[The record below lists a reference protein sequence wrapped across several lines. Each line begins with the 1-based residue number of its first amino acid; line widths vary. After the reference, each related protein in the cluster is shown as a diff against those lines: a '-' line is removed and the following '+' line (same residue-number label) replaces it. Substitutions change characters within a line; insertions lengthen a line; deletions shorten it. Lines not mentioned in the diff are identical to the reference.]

1 MAEHAQESGKAR
13 DGDDAPTQAMP
24 GAGGYDQDTYNQ
36 GTYDQGT
43 YDQGTY
49 DQGGSRTETAPSR
62 QGTGKPSKPSVN
74 WREAGL
80 RITGLLATLARWA
93 GLLFAAILVLHVIF
107 VIGDANQDNGIVTF
121 VNDWSQGL
129 ALGFEDLFTPEDAK
143 LRVLVNYG
151 IAALFW
157 LIVSSVL
164 ARIIRR
170 VGGAA
175 V

>member
-13 DGDDAPTQAMP
+13 DGDDAPTQAIP
-24 GAGGYDQDTYNQ
+24 GAGGYDQGAYNQ
-36 GTYDQGT
+36 VD
-43 YDQGTY
+43 
-49 DQGGSRTETAPSR
+49 SRTETAPSR
-62 QGTGKPSKPSVN
+62 QETGKPSKPSVN

-107 VIGDANQDNGIVTF
+107 VIGDANQDNGIVRF
-121 VNDWSQGL
+121 VNDWSQSL

-157 LIVSSVL
+157 LIVSSVI

-170 VGGAA
+170 LGGAA